1 MGSEGSSTGKAA
13 QKKAS
18 AQLIGFRGG
27 WRRCC
32 GAAGQAHS
40 LSLSLLCSLTRARM
54 RAHTHPCTAALICGD
69 AVSRCSRRSAEPLR
83 AVAAGALALTSACA
97 RAYLEC

>member
-69 AVSRCSRRSAEPLR
+69 AVPYAAGGRQSRCEP
-83 AVAAGALALTSACA
+83 SP
-97 RAYLEC
+97 LERGR